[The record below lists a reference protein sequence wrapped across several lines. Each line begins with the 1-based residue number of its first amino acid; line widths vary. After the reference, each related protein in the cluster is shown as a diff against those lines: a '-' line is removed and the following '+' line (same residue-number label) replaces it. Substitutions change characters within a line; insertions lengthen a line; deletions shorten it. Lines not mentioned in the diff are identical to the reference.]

1 MKNYSSENFL
11 MELNNINWFQVTD
24 IEDVNKAWALFHNL
38 FIKVLNR
45 VAPIKQ
51 VRLKQRSEPWMDGH
65 SLDSIREIKL
75 YIIFEKVKLLMI
87 LNISPNCVIKCNTL
101 SEKLKDIFIITKL
114 KIIKIP
120 HQTFGKH

>member
-1 MKNYSSENFL
+1 MLSEN
-11 MELNNINWFQVTD
+11 I
-24 IEDVNKAWALFHNL
+24 

-65 SLDSIREIKL
+65 ILDLINQRHQAL
-75 YIIFEKVKLLMI
+75 GIIFEKVKLLMI

-101 SEKLKDIFIITKL
+101 FKKLKDIFIITKL
-114 KIIKIP
+114 KIIKNP